1 MLMKLYSLWPSLRA
15 GRRYKQYMYEHYMG
29 TRQNLVC
36 ATLVDFLAAIV
47 INPMHPFALCT
58 VSSLQATAEA
68 AACFCFC
75 AEE

>member
-1 MLMKLYSLWPSLRA
+1 MLMKLYSLWPSLWA
-15 GRRYKQYMYEHYMG
+15 GRRRKQYMHERDMC

-36 ATLVDFLAAIV
+36 ATLVVLLAAIV
-47 INPMHPFALCT
+47 INPMHPFVLCT